1 MSLRTRILL
10 LVLLATLLPAAIR
23 TYILAGEREADIT
36 RAREQLQTAGRL
48 IAEDLQDAVRSTAQL
63 EYGLSRARDLDTE
76 DRAAC
81 SAFLAGVLRE
91 YPQYTG
97 LLTVK
102 PDGYLFCD
110 SLRTG
115 RALKLTDRRYF
126 QQALAAPHTLAL
138 EPAFGRL
145 TGKAVLQIAYPA
157 HNDDGA
163 VKFVLLAS
171 LDLDKFMRGR
181 FRSLPFESAVLVLMD
196 GNGTVLTWHP
206 QGETKPASSLAGSP
220 LHRLAQRR
228 DGQDSH
234 AEITTDGV
242 ARVWAVA
249 EPESREVPGAD
260 LSVLVSVAKD
270 ELTAAADR
278 RQKQILAVVAV
289 ATLLA
294 FILAWVLAEA
304 GIRRPIKR
312 MLDASARLASGEL
325 GARIGRPYSRGELGA
340 LMRQL
345 DATAE
350 RIDLFNAELE
360 RRVAERTAQLEA
372 ANQEIDSFSYSVSHD
387 LRAPLRAI
395 DGYAQILKEDYS
407 DRLDDEGRRL
417 IGVVR
422 DRAQRMGELIDELL
436 LFSRLGRSP
445 LAEARIDMAS
455 QVHGVIDEIAAAG
468 TGPLPR
474 IEVGALPAASGDAA
488 LIRQVWANLISN
500 AVKFTGK
507 RADARIAVRGSNM
520 DGELV
525 YCVEDNGAGFDMR
538 YYDKLFG
545 VFQRLHD
552 AAAFPGTGVGLAI
565 VQRIVTRHGGRVWA
579 EGKPGEGAV
588 FFFSL
593 PIPPDSTGNPA

>member
-1 MSLRTRILL
+1 M
-10 LVLLATLLPAAIR
+10 
-23 TYILAGEREADIT
+23 
-36 RAREQLQTAGRL
+36 
-48 IAEDLQDAVRSTAQL
+48 
-63 EYGLSRARDLDTE
+63 
-76 DRAAC
+76 
-81 SAFLAGVLRE
+81 
-91 YPQYTG
+91 
-97 LLTVK
+97 
-102 PDGYLFCD
+102 
-110 SLRTG
+110 
-115 RALKLTDRRYF
+115 
-126 QQALAAPHTLAL
+126 
-138 EPAFGRL
+138 
-145 TGKAVLQIAYPA
+145 
-157 HNDDGA
+157 
-163 VKFVLLAS
+163 
-171 LDLDKFMRGR
+171 
-181 FRSLPFESAVLVLMD
+181 
-196 GNGTVLTWHP
+196 
-206 QGETKPASSLAGSP
+206 
-220 LHRLAQRR
+220 
-228 DGQDSH
+228 
-234 AEITTDGV
+234 
-242 ARVWAVA
+242 
-249 EPESREVPGAD
+249 PGAD

-565 VQRIVTRHGGRVWA
+565 VERIVTRHGGRVWA